1 MVGLILGILFGI
13 TYGIINGITYDFAY
27 AYSTFYVDIPHII
40 LLVACGLAGFI
51 AYPHKW
57 TIPLMIGGFIVVAI
71 AKIQDGSLP
80 YDLLAFGGVYGLPAG
95 ALLSRIF
102 YWLKVI
108 K

>member
-1 MVGLILGILFGI
+1 
-13 TYGIINGITYDFAY
+13 
-27 AYSTFYVDIPHII
+27 
-40 LLVACGLAGFI
+40 
-51 AYPHKW
+51 
-57 TIPLMIGGFIVVAI
+57 MIGGFIVVAI